1 MLSNIQFNP
10 IYSHH
15 TPLTFPIENYTI
27 FGERHS
33 GTNWLERLINIRLN
47 LSIINNFGDN
57 TSKHF
62 IRYIDWKLLSN
73 SHKTLFI
80 CITRN
85 IYDWIHG
92 FYKLPHHVSGNICD
106 SMENF
111 LTKEWK
117 NEERDY
123 DFISLKPY
131 NNIFEMRKSKLYY
144 YYNYLPILVDN
155 LLIIRYE
162 DLLVN
167 PENIID
173 FISNNFNCIKTT
185 RKYVPM
191 ILPKQKKLYK
201 VKDHIRQIINSSADW
216 EAENLFQYHMI
227 SSLSQ

>member
-1 MLSNIQFNP
+1 MLSKTQFDP
-10 IYSHH
+10 IYSQN
-15 TPLTFPIENYTI
+15 TSLTFPIENYTI

-47 LSIINNFGDN
+47 LPIVNHFGDN

-62 IRYIDWKLLSN
+62 IRYLNWKILSD

-92 FYKLPHHVSGNICD
+92 FYKLPHHVSPYVHD
-106 SMENF
+106 TMEHF
-111 LTKEWK
+111 LTQEWR

-123 DFISLKPY
+123 DYISLKPY
-131 NNIFEMRKSKLYY
+131 KNIFEMRRSKLNF

-155 LLIIRYE
+155 LIIIRYE
-162 DLLVN
+162 DLLVD
-167 PENIID
+167 PENIIQ
-173 FISNNFNCIKTT
+173 FISNNFNCAKTNEYS
-185 RKYVPM
+185 KL
-191 ILPKQKKLYK
+191 ILPKQKRSYK
-201 VKDHIRQIINSSADW
+201 VKNTTKEIINSSTDW
-216 EAENLFQYHMI
+216 EMENIFNYYAV